1 MAPKYLYKLAVVR
14 WQCFAAPERHTR
26 GGSMDTQKAVGY
38 LRDHAHRYGIGAT
51 LHELQHR
58 LINKVAHFEVIK
70 GMTVRTRDVKDP
82 GLFEAPGFEGRFV
95 DEERLRECAQD
106 SANQMTPEFL
116 RTAMA
121 RGDRCYALFDGGT
134 LASYGWYS
142 DLPCALDEHFV
153 LHFDPA
159 WTYMYKGYTMP
170 AYRGKRLHAVGMCR
184 ALRALTEEGQE
195 GLISCVASNNFASL
209 QSVTRMGYKIFGDVY
224 MLRAGGRCFTYAT
237 PSCREYGFRV
247 ESPAAQTMWIRR
259 SA

>member
-1 MAPKYLYKLAVVR
+1 METRQAV
-14 WQCFAAPERHTR
+14 E
-26 GGSMDTQKAVGY
+26 Y
-38 LRDHAHRYGIGAT
+38 LRDHVRKYGFGAT
-51 LHELQHR
+51 LHELQCR
-58 LINKVAHFEVIK
+58 LVNRAVHFEIIK

-82 GLFEAPGFEGRFV
+82 GLFEAPGFDARFV
-95 DEERLRECAQD
+95 DEGELREYARD

-116 RTAMA
+116 RTAIA
-121 RGDRCYALFDGGT
+121 RDDRCYALFDGGT

-159 WTYMYKGYTMP
+159 WTYMYKGYTLP

-209 QSVTRMGYKIFGDVY
+209 HSVTRMGYKIFGDVY
-224 MLRAGGRCFTYAT
+224 MLRAGGSSFTYAT
-237 PSCREYGFRV
+237 RSCREYGFRV
-247 ESPAAQTMWIRR
+247 ESPEPQTMWIRQG
-259 SA
+259 A